1 MRDKYMSRY
10 KKAEVIISLPVLQDI
25 HNPKELC
32 ASLSAADRYKVV
44 EYKSYVLM
52 QNIKKNEKYLK

>member
-25 HNPKELC
+25 HNPRELC
-32 ASLSAADRYKVV
+32 ASFSEADRYKVV
-44 EYKSYVLM
+44 KYKSYVLM
-52 QNIKKNEKYLK
+52 QNELLS

>member
-32 ASLSAADRYKVV
+32 ASLFVANHYKVV
-44 EYKSYVLM
+44 KYKSYVLM
-52 QNIKKNEKYLK
+52 QNIKKE

>member
-32 ASLSAADRYKVV
+32 ASLSTADRYKVV
-44 EYKSYVLM
+44 EYKLYVLM
-52 QNIKKNEKYLK
+52 QNIKKDEKYLK